1 MIYIDYKIC
10 GEMTIVSDGDS
21 LVAAQG
27 MSFVTKVLIETA
39 LDPKSLIE
47 GVVLK
52 KGDVVQLIDR
62 QERWSEERT
71 RMWVLVKEA

>member
-1 MIYIDYKIC
+1 MYIDYKIC

-27 MSFVTKVLIETA
+27 ISFVTNVLIETA
-39 LDPKSLIE
+39 LDPRNLIE
-47 GVVLK
+47 GVELK
-52 KGDVVQLIDR
+52 KGDVVQLVDR
-62 QERWSEERT
+62 QERWSDERT